1 MKIGLLLSAGA
12 LSVAAVA
19 VAAMPP
25 QDARAKSRD
34 DSAAAAPGMDSA
46 AMHAKMIEM
55 NKPGPE
61 HAEMKK
67 MVGTWQIAVKSWE
80 DPAQSP
86 DNSKGTST
94 IEMVNDRQLLE
105 HFSGEFAGMGKYEGW
120 GVLAFNNATK
130 EYEHV
135 WRDNMN
141 TGLMWSTGKKA
152 ADGTLTMTGKS
163 TCPMGPMTCRT
174 VSKMTGDNAYHFE
187 MYCTP
192 EGMPEM
198 KMMEM
203 DYTKGAGAGS
213 R

>member
-12 LSVAAVA
+12 LVVAAVA

-25 QDARAKSRD
+25 QDARAKSRED
-34 DSAAAAPGMDSA
+34 ESAAKPGMDTA
-46 AMHAKMIEM
+46 AMHAQMVEM

-67 MVGTWQIAVKSWE
+67 MVGTWQVAVKTWD

-86 DNSKGTST
+86 DNSTGTSI
-94 IEMVNDRQLLE
+94 IEMANDRQLLE
-105 HFSGEFAGMGKYEGW
+105 HFTGTFAEMGKYEGW

-163 TCPMGPMTCRT
+163 TCAMGPMTCRT
-174 VSKMTGDNAYHFE
+174 VSKMNGDNAYHFE
-187 MYCTP
+187 MYCTIQ
-192 EGMPEM
+192 GMPEM

-203 DYTKGAGAGS
+203 DYTKGGAGS